1 MLLPRPDGDGEHSP
15 LTSFHSVNGI
25 RNNMEEY
32 LNELIGVTLDH
43 SCSALFLNLH
53 SNAVSPPR
61 ARQVHSALQKRAD
74 IHGSTMQG
82 HLLSEAEH
90 VLHQTVRTASG
101 IADPG
106 GHPLSV
112 FIRRG
117 LGAQILDILA
127 HRGHGSIDLMRHSR
141 HELA

>member
-32 LNELIGVTLDH
+32 LNQLIGVTLDH
-43 SCSALFLNLH
+43 RYSALFLNLH

-61 ARQVHSALQKRAD
+61 ARQVHSTLQKRPD
-74 IHGSTMQG
+74 IHASTMQG

-90 VLHQTVRTASG
+90 VLHQTIRAAGG
-101 IADPG
+101 IADLG
-106 GHPLSV
+106 GHPLSI
-112 FIRRG
+112 FIRPG
-117 LGAQILDILA
+117 LGV
-127 HRGHGSIDLMRHSR
+127 
-141 HELA
+141 